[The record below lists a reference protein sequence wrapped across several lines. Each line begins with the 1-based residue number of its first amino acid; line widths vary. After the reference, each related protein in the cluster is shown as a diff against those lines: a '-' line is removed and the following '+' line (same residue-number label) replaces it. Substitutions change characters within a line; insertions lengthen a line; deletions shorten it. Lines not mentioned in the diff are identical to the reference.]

1 MIDPVL
7 KCLCESIMDPA
18 LTLDDY
24 VLDSD
29 DDDDRCHTHGSRAKV
44 AAQHSDANIAN
55 YLQACA

>member
-1 MIDPVL
+1 
-7 KCLCESIMDPA
+7 MDPA